1 MLFEFVT
8 SPDFNFL
15 NSFAKKLN
23 VQVENNT
30 LPIPDS
36 LGQGKIR
43 NINLF
48 PDFKLIIHRY
58 KLNEE
63 FVLKRMRSQHHN
75 DMISIIFNCNE
86 VPVSHSTE
94 ENEIQFTKNNSFAIQ
109 IASTDLNS
117 ISRFPANAEIDYV
130 VVVASVSKLKT
141 LLNINK
147 PNCAVQ
153 TILSGNSGFL
163 FYERMCCD
171 VEKKLMHL
179 KVSQTENELTSFY
192 YKIKVEE
199 LLYLVFEKLL
209 KRETKMYSPVNEA
222 DIDKLFLVRS
232 AVLSDLSMPPRL
244 KHLAEM
250 SCLSETKMK
259 NLFKQVFGEGIF
271 SYFQKARMEEAAF
284 LLKRGGCSVSET
296 GFRLGF
302 INLSHFTRLFEK
314 QYGVNPKK
322 YSYG

>member
-8 SPDFNFL
+8 SPDFNFI
-15 NSFAKKLN
+15 NSFAAKLN

-30 LPIPDS
+30 LPIPDA

-43 NINLF
+43 NINLV

-63 FVLKRMRSQHHN
+63 FVLKRVQAQHHN
-75 DMISIIFNCNE
+75 DMVSIIFNCNE
-86 VPVSHSTE
+86 VPINHSTE
-94 ENEIQFTKNNSFAIQ
+94 ENEIQFSKNSQFAIQ

-117 ISRFPANAEIDYV
+117 VSCFPANAEIDYV
-130 VVVASVSKLKT
+130 VIVASVSKLKT
-141 LLNINK
+141 LLNINR

-153 TILSGNSGFL
+153 TILSGTPGFL
-163 FYERMCCD
+163 FYESMCCD
-171 VEKKLMHL
+171 VEKMLRQL
-179 KVSQTENELTSFY
+179 KASPAENELTSFY
-192 YKIKVEE
+192 YKIKVEQ

-209 KRETKMYSPVNEA
+209 RRETKQHSPVNEA
-222 DIDKLFLVRS
+222 DIEKLFLVRS
-232 AVLSDLSMPPRL
+232 AVLSDLGVPPSL
-244 KHLAEM
+244 KYLAKM
-250 SCLSETKMK
+250 SCFSETKMK
-259 NLFKQVFGEGIF
+259 NLFKQVFGVGIF

-284 LLKRGGCSVSET
+284 LLKHGGCSVSET

-302 INLSHFTRLFEK
+302 TNLSHFSRLFEK
-314 QYGVNPKK
+314 QHGVNPKK

>member
-23 VQVENNT
+23 VQVKNNT

-63 FVLKRMRSQHHN
+63 FVLKRMQAEHHN
-75 DMISIIFNCNE
+75 DMVSIIFNCNE

-94 ENEIQFTKNNSFAIQ
+94 ENEIQIAKNNNFAIQ

-117 ISRFPANAEIDYV
+117 ISRFPANVEIDYV
-130 VVVASVSKLKT
+130 VVVASVSRLKT
-141 LLNINK
+141 LLNIKK

-153 TILSGNSGFL
+153 TILSSTPGFL
-163 FYERMCCD
+163 FYESMSCD
-171 VEKKLMHL
+171 VEKKLTHL
-179 KVSQTENELTSFY
+179 KVPHTENELTSFY
-192 YKIKVEE
+192 FKIKVEE

-232 AVLSDLSMPPRL
+232 SVLSDLSMPPRL
-244 KHLAEM
+244 KHLAKI

>member
-1 MLFEFVT
+1 MFFEFVT

-15 NSFAKKLN
+15 NSFAEKLS
-23 VQVENNT
+23 VQVKNNT
-30 LPIPDS
+30 LPIPDT

-43 NINLF
+43 NINLAS
-48 PDFKLIIHRY
+48 DFRLIIHRY

-63 FVLKRMRSQHHN
+63 LVLKRMRAQHHN
-75 DMISIIFNCNE
+75 DMVSIIFNCNE
-86 VPVSHSTE
+86 VPVSHSIE
-94 ENEIQFTKNNSFAIQ
+94 DSEIQFSKNSRFAIQ

-117 ISRFPANAEIDYV
+117 VSRFPANAEIDYI

-147 PNCAVQ
+147 PNSAVQ
-153 TILSGNSGFL
+153 TILSGTPGFL
-163 FYERMCCD
+163 FYESMCCD
-171 VEKKLMHL
+171 VEIKLKQL
-179 KVSQTENELTSFY
+179 KASHAENELTSFY
-192 YKIKVEE
+192 YKIKAEE
-199 LLYLVFEKLL
+199 LVYLVFEKLL
-209 KRETKMYSPVNEA
+209 KRETKKHGPVNEA

-232 AVLSDLSMPPRL
+232 AVLSELSMPPRL
-244 KHLAEM
+244 KHLAKM

-259 NLFKQVFGEGIF
+259 NLFKQIFGEGIF

-284 LLKRGGCSVSET
+284 LLKHGGCSVSET

-302 INLSHFTRLFEK
+302 VNLSHFTRLFEK

>member
-8 SPDFNFL
+8 SRDFNFL
-15 NSFAKKLN
+15 NSFAKQLN
-23 VQVENNT
+23 VQVNNNT

-43 NINLF
+43 NINLS

-63 FVLKRMRSQHHN
+63 FVLKRVQAQHYN
-75 DMISIIFNCNE
+75 GMVSIIFNCNE

-94 ENEIQFTKNNSFAIQ
+94 ESEIQFSKNNSFAIQ

-117 ISRFPANAEIDYV
+117 ITRFSANAEIDYI

-147 PNCAVQ
+147 PNCTVQ
-153 TILSGNSGFL
+153 TILSGTSGFL
-163 FYERMCCD
+163 FYESMYGD
-171 VEKKLMHL
+171 VEKKLKHL
-179 KVSQTENELTSFY
+179 KVSHAENELTSLY

-199 LLYLVFEKLL
+199 LVYLVFEKLL
-209 KRETKMYSPVNEA
+209 KRETKQYSPVNEA

-244 KHLAEM
+244 KHLAKM
-250 SCLSETKMK
+250 SCL
-259 NLFKQVFGEGIF
+259 
-271 SYFQKARMEEAAF
+271 
-284 LLKRGGCSVSET
+284 
-296 GFRLGF
+296 
-302 INLSHFTRLFEK
+302 
-314 QYGVNPKK
+314 
-322 YSYG
+322 

>member
-15 NSFAKKLN
+15 NSFAAKLN
-23 VQVENNT
+23 VQVKNNT
-30 LPIPDS
+30 LPIPDA

-43 NINLF
+43 NINLVS
-48 PDFKLIIHRY
+48 DFKLIIHRY

-63 FVLKRMRSQHHN
+63 FVLKRMRAQHHN
-75 DMISIIFNCNE
+75 DMVSIIFNCNE
-86 VPVSHSTE
+86 VPISHSTE
-94 ENEIQFTKNNSFAIQ
+94 ENEIQFSKNNRFAIQ

-117 ISRFPANAEIDYV
+117 VSCFPANAEIDYV
-130 VVVASVSKLKT
+130 VIVASVSKLKT
-141 LLNINK
+141 LLNINR

-153 TILSGNSGFL
+153 TILSGTPGFL
-163 FYERMCCD
+163 FYESMCCD
-171 VEKKLMHL
+171 VENMLRQL
-179 KVSQTENELTSFY
+179 KASTAENELTSFY
-192 YKIKVEE
+192 YKIKVEQ

-209 KRETKMYSPVNEA
+209 RRETKKHSPVNEA
-222 DIDKLFLVRS
+222 DIEKLFFVRS
-232 AVLSDLSMPPRL
+232 AVLSDLGVPPSL
-244 KHLAEM
+244 KYLAKM
-250 SCLSETKMK
+250 SCFSETKMK
-259 NLFKQVFGEGIF
+259 NLFKQVFGVGIF

-284 LLKRGGCSVSET
+284 LLKHGGCSVSET

-302 INLSHFTRLFEK
+302 VNLSHFTRLFEK